1 LPQKRSSDKIEDDS
15 SGIDRRNEFWMN
27 TWYGIG
33 RKTEAAYW
41 SFDQI
46 QHEQTLHA
54 YELQLIL
61 HAQRKKNYLMHQ
73 VCPALERRLAQAP
86 CTVEVRTVSGIMY
99 SFYTSIF
106 RETQED

>member
-1 LPQKRSSDKIEDDS
+1 LPQKRRSDKIEDES

-73 VCPALERRLAQAP
+73 VCPALERRLAQAS

-99 SFYTSIF
+99 SFSTSIF